1 MPLGAALLILE
12 ERLKGL
18 GGSVMGLAGF
28 GGRGMCHSSV
38 QRLEGRAIAE
48 KRVTL
53 ASESQAAKAI
63 IF

>member
-12 ERLKGL
+12 QLKGL

-38 QRLEGRAIAE
+38 RRLEGRAVAE
-48 KRVTL
+48 KRVL
-53 ASESQAAKAI
+53 
-63 IF
+63 